1 MSGQKPQSVYF
12 EGDPLMVEVAGPP
25 FDSHIY
31 VDYFLQD
38 GSVYHMMP
46 SSTYRDN
53 FVRAGQRSILGTP
66 GSGVT
71 WNVSPP
77 FGTEMITIIAAPQR
91 LLQSE
96 RPEIENSQAYLS
108 ALRSGLEAV
117 YAQGEG
123 NRVAADIYLLTT
135 QARP

>member
-1 MSGQKPQSVYF
+1 MSGQKPQSIYF

-25 FDSHIY
+25 CDSHIY

-91 LLQSE
+91 LLQSL
-96 RPEIENSQAYLS
+96 RPEIESSQAYLS
-108 ALRSGLEAV
+108 AL
-117 YAQGEG
+117 
-123 NRVAADIYLLTT
+123 
-135 QARP
+135 